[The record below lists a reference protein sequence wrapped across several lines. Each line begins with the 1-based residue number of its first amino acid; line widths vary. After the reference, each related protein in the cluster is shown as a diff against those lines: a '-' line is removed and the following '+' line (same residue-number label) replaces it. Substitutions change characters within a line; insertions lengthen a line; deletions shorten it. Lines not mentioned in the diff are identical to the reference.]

1 MWPPPYQIVVWYP
14 SGGARVGPWD
24 ERAYTSELVCILRSG
39 RAVIIPFYKGTYDRL
54 LEKPFYP
61 PEGTQSRNLYVQRSQ
76 DLRRSI
82 DYLQTRDDIDI
93 EKLAFAGLSWGGQM
107 GSVMI
112 ATESRF
118 RTGIFLLIVNRFRTR
133 WARAVCLIQDVYR
146 TGTDDAPADPLAQ
159 VPAPGPSVTWCVSR
173 DEQHQ
178 LQQQILSEALHHLV
192 RELQEARKF
201 RDLKIAE
208 LVFYCQLSGTAVA
221 RLLDVDKVLVR
232 VVKHRCLKRIRA
244 DVLARSRTTEISLSF
259 SEDLLT
265 EVWEAQRLSCPK
277 RSTLGAFLL
286 ETLSP
291 EWFDYMDFH
300 LTTLGCHFCRAS
312 FKDLQ
317 EQQGKEQLTSF
328 RRRIL
333 TSTAGFLSRT

>member
-1 MWPPPYQIVVWYP
+1 MSDTQQSDRRVRLIDEYQGRLLRFALARAAQPADAEDIVQDTFASFIKVVNSLQIQVSLETYLF
-14 SGGARVGPWD
+14 G
-24 ERAYTSELVCILRSG
+24 ILRN
-39 RAVIIPFYKGTYDRL
+39 
-54 LEKPFYP
+54 E
-61 PEGTQSRNLYVQRSQ
+61 
-76 DLRRSI
+76 
-82 DYLQTRDDIDI
+82 
-93 EKLAFAGLSWGGQM
+93 
-107 GSVMI
+107 
-112 ATESRF
+112 
-118 RTGIFLLIVNRFRTR
+118 IVNRFRTR

-146 TGTDDAPADPLAQ
+146 TGTDDAPGDPLAQ
-159 VPAPGPSVTWCVSR
+159 VSAPGPSVTWYV
-173 DEQHQ
+173 
-178 LQQQILSEALHHLV
+178 HLV
-192 RELQEARKF
+192 GDLQKARKF

-208 LVFYCQLSGTAVA
+208 LVFYGQLSGAAVA

-244 DVLARSRTTEISLSF
+244 DVLAHSRTTEISLSL

-291 EWFDYMDFH
+291 EWFDYVDFH

-317 EQQGKEQLTSF
+317 EQQGKEQRTSF

-333 TSTAGFLSRT
+333 TSTAGFLSSA